1 MDDEQRKQ
9 DLEKGPELVCEIPLE
24 NERMLVV
31 RAIDHGSVWWGD
43 LEHVRERLGLLEEDA
58 GHTE

>member
-1 MDDEQRKQ
+1 
-9 DLEKGPELVCEIPLE
+9 
-24 NERMLVV
+24 MLVV
-31 RAIDHGSVWWGD
+31 RAIEHGYVWWGD